1 MRRSPARS
9 GSGLARKRRHSINS
23 SARTRRP
30 GANIKMSDH
39 SMLGGARTG
48 GEFHPAQF
56 YSMPTNATNCGRCFS
71 EKDLYGYRQGA
82 ISVMTG
88 PPPLDARTRRRSL
101 RLLGHSSR
109 WNTASASIPSESNQ
123 WRQTHSWTS
132 PWESIQRAVARSV
145 VPQECKNFFQHA
157 GYVRDR
163 IRSNCAF
170 LAAKSLS
177 IWLSLGGMDGN

>member
-82 ISVMTG
+82 ISVTTG

-101 RLLGHSSR
+101 RLLG
-109 WNTASASIPSESNQ
+109 P
-123 WRQTHSWTS
+123 
-132 PWESIQRAVARSV
+132 
-145 VPQECKNFFQHA
+145 
-157 GYVRDR
+157 
-163 IRSNCAF
+163 
-170 LAAKSLS
+170 KSLEYGLRFDCPRIES
-177 IWLSLGGMDGN
+177 VATDSLMDKPLGIDSTRGCAVRSSTRMQELLPACRLRS